1 LKKRKIKRKPAWY
14 IITSV
19 ILIIVFFASINF
31 SKGIYRIW
39 RLSWIKHKEE
49 KALNDTIKEK
59 ELLELEIEKLTEDS
73 LYIEE
78 IARKEYG
85 MVKNGEEVF
94 RITIPDSVTEGGK

>member
-1 LKKRKIKRKPAWY
+1 MKKRKIKRKPAWY

-31 SKGIYRIW
+31 SICIYMIW
-39 RLSWIKHKEE
+39 QLSWIKHKEE
-49 KALNDTIKEK
+49 KALNDAIKEK

-94 RITIPDSVTEGGK
+94 RITIPDSVSEGEE